1 MGRATTIGTTS
12 SWASLI
18 QVPSSESAFDFE
30 PAAWR
35 PSGLASARQTYVVDY
50 RIMETAVSEMSH
62 FPVRLMSFLHTP
74 FKIKC
79 KYAVFTA
86 IVTKERR
93 PDAIRNATI

>member
-1 MGRATTIGTTS
+1 MA
-12 SWASLI
+12 WASWLGPRRLGQI
-18 QVPSSESAFDFE
+18 SEISLRFA
-30 PAAWR
+30 
-35 PSGLASARQTYVVDY
+35 VDY

-93 PDAIRNATI
+93 PDAIRNANR